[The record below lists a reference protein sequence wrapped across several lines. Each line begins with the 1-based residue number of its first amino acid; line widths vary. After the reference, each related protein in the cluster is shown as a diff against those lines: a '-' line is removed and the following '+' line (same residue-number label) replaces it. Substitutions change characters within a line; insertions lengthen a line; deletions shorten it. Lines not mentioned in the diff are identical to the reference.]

1 MSLFSDIPIRTNAK
15 TDTVT
20 AAWWNTIRTKLIEF
34 AGGGVTG
41 ETEWTVTDN
50 QSSYANISGLSF
62 DVATYSYV
70 KIRYTIRRYDGSTE
84 RKESGFLEL
93 TGKKTGQTW
102 NFVRRSNG
110 DDALNIADSLALSVV
125 SGVAQVQFKSDSM
138 GGSYEE
144 KGYYRVL
151 ETVSAD

>member
-1 MSLFSDIPIRTNAK
+1 MGLFDSIPIRTNAK

-20 AAWWNTIRTKLIEF
+20 AAWWNTIRSKLIEF
-34 AGGGVTG
+34 AGGGVTA

-50 QSSYANISGLSF
+50 QSSYSNISGLSF

-70 KIRYTIRRYDGSTE
+70 KIRYTIWRYDGSNE
-84 RKESGFLEL
+84 RKESGTLEL
-93 TGKKTGQTW
+93 TGKKNGETW
-102 NFVRRSNG
+102 DLSRRSNG
-110 DDALNIADSLALSVV
+110 DDALNISGSLALDVT
-125 SGVAQVQFKSDSM
+125 SGVAQVQYKSDSM

-144 KGYYRVL
+144 KAYYRVL